1 MRAIESCPRSTALR
15 GALLAA
21 ALCLTAL
28 CCLVS
33 IGAAQE
39 ITGSATPASP
49 AATTATAGAPT
60 VVADS
65 GSPGASPRAR
75 GLRPPKVTVSA
86 KAHERAADLT
96 NEAQAHYDAGR
107 YEEASAAYR
116 QAYAVVPAPEL
127 LFNLGQCQRLLGRSA
142 RAVKYFEAYLR
153 LRPNAPHR
161 PLVEQLIEENKLL
174 GPAEPARTSTPPEAQ
189 AISAAPA
196 PAESKPQDDPRAH
209 SNSHVMPL
217 PPPEPLRE
225 IPPPVRLLAD
235 DRYSDH
241 ESTAVYERWWFWTAI
256 AVVVAGAAVTTYAVA
271 SQQDD
276 SEPETM
282 TTLGMIAWD

>member
-1 MRAIESCPRSTALR
+1 MRAIESSLPSRAPRR
-15 GALLAA
+15 ALLAV
-21 ALCLTAL
+21 ALCHAAL
-28 CCLVS
+28 CCLAS
-33 IGAAQE
+33 IAAAQV

-49 AATTATAGAPT
+49 AATTAMGGAPT

-65 GSPGASPRAR
+65 GAPASHARAR
-75 GLRPPKVTVSA
+75 GLRPPKVTVSP
-86 KAHERAADLT
+86 KAHARAADLT
-96 NEAQAHYDAGR
+96 NEAQAHYDARR
-107 YEEASAAYR
+107 YEEASEAYR

-161 PLVEQLIEENKLL
+161 RLVEQLIEENKLL
-174 GPAEPARTSTPPEAQ
+174 GPAEPAQATAPPET
-189 AISAAPA
+189 ISSA
-196 PAESKPQDDPRAH
+196 PAETKPQDDPRARR
-209 SNSHVMPL
+209 NSQVMPL

-225 IPPPVRLLAD
+225 PPPVRLLAD

-241 ESTAVYERWWFWTAI
+241 ARTAVYERWWFWTAI
-256 AVVVAGAAVTTYAVA
+256 AVVAAGAAVTTYAVV

-276 SEPETM
+276 SEPKTM

>member
-1 MRAIESCPRSTALR
+1 
-15 GALLAA
+15 
-21 ALCLTAL
+21 
-28 CCLVS
+28 
-33 IGAAQE
+33 
-39 ITGSATPASP
+39 
-49 AATTATAGAPT
+49 
-60 VVADS
+60 
-65 GSPGASPRAR
+65 
-75 GLRPPKVTVSA
+75 VTVSP
-86 KAHERAADLT
+86 KAHARAADLT
-96 NEAQAHYDAGR
+96 SEAQAHYDAGR
-107 YEEASAAYR
+107 YEEATEAYR

-127 LFNLGQCQRLLGRSA
+127 LFNLGQCQRLLGRAA

-174 GPAEPARTSTPPEAQ
+174 GPAEPTQASTPPE

-196 PAESKPQDDPRAH
+196 PAEATTQDAALSHR
-209 SNSHVMPL
+209 NSHVMPL

-225 IPPPVRLLAD
+225 IPPVRLLAD

-256 AVVVAGAAVTTYAVA
+256 AVVAAGAAVTTYAVV